1 MSSKTSPSAA
11 RKAGPEQ
18 VKQSLRVWLKMLKA
32 TKHVEAVVR
41 ENLRVEFDTT
51 LPRFDVMAA
60 LYRFEEGLKMSELSS
75 ALRVSNGNV
84 TGIIERLVSDGAVL
98 RVPVAGDKRAMLVR
112 LTQRGRDEFARMA
125 AAHELW
131 INEIFGSLP
140 LDVTAGLLATL
151 DTIEHAQGLHSE
163 GEHDA

>member
-1 MSSKTSPSAA
+1 MSRKTSPSAA

-60 LYRFEEGLKMSELSS
+60 LYR
-75 ALRVSNGNV
+75 
-84 TGIIERLVSDGAVL
+84 
-98 RVPVAGDKRAMLVR
+98 
-112 LTQRGRDEFARMA
+112 
-125 AAHELW
+125 
-131 INEIFGSLP
+131 
-140 LDVTAGLLATL
+140 
-151 DTIEHAQGLHSE
+151 
-163 GEHDA
+163 